1 MLVLSRKE
9 GESLVIGEEI
19 SITILSV
26 EPGGQVNIGICAPK
40 EVLVLRSE
48 LQKAA
53 SVNQDAASTASA
65 TLVDEL
71 RSAMVHRQTEA
82 PRQPDHFGKND

>member
-26 EPGGQVNIGICAPK
+26 ESNGQVNIGICAPK
-40 EVLVLRSE
+40 EVLILRSE

-53 SVNQDAASTASA
+53 SVNQDAAGTAPPV
-65 TLVDEL
+65 LVDEL
-71 RSAMVHRQTEA
+71 KSALLHHLPSA
-82 PRQPDHFGKND
+82 PQQEEGSDA

>member
-26 EPGGQVNIGICAPK
+26 ESNGQVNLGICAPK
-40 EVLVLRSE
+40 EVLILRSE

-53 SVNQDAASTASA
+53 SVNQDAAGTAPPV
-65 TLVDEL
+65 LVDEL
-71 RSAMVHRQTEA
+71 KSALLQHLPSPPPTQEET
-82 PRQPDHFGKND
+82 K

>member
-26 EPGGQVNIGICAPK
+26 EPGGQVNIGISAPK

-53 SVNQDAASTASA
+53 SVNQDAASTAA
-65 TLVDEL
+65 DFLVDEL
-71 RSAMVHRQTEA
+71 RSAMLQRRAEVS
-82 PRQPDHFGKND
+82 QPSNTPDPEM

>member
-9 GESLVIGEEI
+9 GESLVIGDQI

-40 EVLVLRSE
+40 EVVVLRSE
-48 LQKAA
+48 LQK
-53 SVNQDAASTASA
+53 VVDENRDAAETAA
-65 TLVDEL
+65 APLVDEL
-71 RSAMVHRQTEA
+71 KSALLHRGHLNIGDKPQ
-82 PRQPDHFGKND
+82 RR

>member
-9 GESLVIGEEI
+9 GESLMIGENI

-26 EPGGQVNIGICAPK
+26 EPGGQVNIGISAPK

-53 SVNQDAASTASA
+53 SANQDAADSASA
-65 TLVDEL
+65 PLVDEL
-71 RSAMVHRQTEA
+71 RLALLHRGQPENPTTES
-82 PRQPDHFGKND
+82 

>member
-9 GESLVIGEEI
+9 GESLVIGDQI

-26 EPGGQVNIGICAPK
+26 ESNGQVNLGICAPK

-65 TLVDEL
+65 PLVDEL
-71 RSAMVHRQTEA
+71 KSALLHRKSSSDSEL
-82 PRQPDHFGKND
+82 DS

>member
-9 GESLVIGEEI
+9 GESLMIGENI

-26 EPGGQVNIGICAPK
+26 EPGGQVNIGISAPK

-53 SVNQDAASTASA
+53 SANQDAADSASA
-65 TLVDEL
+65 PLVDEL
-71 RSAMVHRQTEA
+71 RLALLQRGQTKNSAKES
-82 PRQPDHFGKND
+82 

>member
-19 SITILSV
+19 SITILSI
-26 EPGGQVNIGICAPK
+26 EPNGQVNIGICAPK
-40 EVLVLRSE
+40 EVLILRSE

-53 SVNQDAASTASA
+53 NVNQDAAGVASA
-65 TLVDEL
+65 VLVDEL
-71 RSAMVHRQTEA
+71 KSAMLHHAPHISPNPTTEA
-82 PRQPDHFGKND
+82 EH

>member
-9 GESLVIGEEI
+9 GESVIIGDHI
-19 SITILSV
+19 SITVLSV

-53 SVNQDAASTASA
+53 DENQNAAGTAPA
-65 TLVDEL
+65 LLVDEL
-71 RSAMVHRQTEA
+71 KSALLHHRPSA
-82 PRQPDHFGKND
+82 KNSHITTPEN